1 MELSQ
6 RLMRIENARIRN
18 ERQAEEDRQAAYE
31 LRCDF
36 CDAFLKYSDKIKELI
51 EVGNHLLN
59 NGFLLGEKKSWD
71 KAPTF
76 VSEGINHRFG
86 FVCNGNPYTSP
97 KSLQIKG
104 LGYVCGGC
112 DGVNNFILSENGVQ
126 EFSEYVF
133 KTKGFVTIEKDL
145 LDFEKRFYEYVD
157 SL

>member
-6 RLMRIENARIRN
+6 RLMRIQNAKIRN
-18 ERQAEEDRQAAYE
+18 DRQAEEDRQAAYKV
-31 LRCDF
+31 RTDF
-36 CDAFLKYSDKIKELI
+36 CDAFLKYSDKIKEII
-51 EVGNHLLN
+51 EVGNYLMQ

-71 KAPTF
+71 KAPKF
-76 VSEGINHRFG
+76 VSEGINHQFG
-86 FVCNGNPYTSP
+86 FVCYGNPYSNP
-97 KSLQIKG
+97 KGLTIRG

-112 DGVNNFILSENGVQ
+112 DGVNNFMVSEQGVQ

-133 KTKGFVTIEKDL
+133 KTKGFITIEKDL